1 MRIRAIC
8 RYSYIRRFTL
18 KKLLLCLILCAGLI
32 PSVFAKSSWDDD
44 DDFGADKTFGITPGI
59 RISLLGLEPTLA
71 LDISHLEIEAACAFN
86 TGYDGNQF
94 AFAPS
99 CSVAYITNPFEKGGS
114 TAFGLEYM
122 YLTPSYT
129 AMMEKLVDAD
139 SSGVYPG
146 VHGLSLFYKGCYN
159 FNSVVGLLWR
169 LRLPVLITGTAEGE
183 TFNLNIT
190 NLPGFAGC
198 FLLGVCTTAIG
209 VKFTF

>member
-1 MRIRAIC
+1 M
-8 RYSYIRRFTL
+8 
-18 KKLLLCLILCAGLI
+18 KKLLLCLILCASLV
-32 PSVFAKSSWDDD
+32 PAVFARSSDSDEE
-44 DDFGADKTFGITPGI
+44 DFETEKIFGITPGVRLSI
-59 RISLLGLEPTLA
+59 LGVEPTLA
-71 LDISHLEIEAACAFN
+71 FDIFHLEIETACAFN
-86 TGYDGNQF
+86 TGFDGNQF
-94 AFAPS
+94 GYAPS
-99 CSVAYITNPFEKGGS
+99 ASVAYITNPFEKGGS

-122 YLTPSYT
+122 YLSPSYT
-129 AMMEKLVDAD
+129 NLITKAVENDYQGDVL
-139 SSGVYPG
+139 PG
-146 VHGLSLFYKGCYN
+146 IHGLSLFYKGCYN

>member
-1 MRIRAIC
+1 MRIRAIS
-8 RYSYIRRFTL
+8 RYSDYRGYIL

-32 PSVFAKSSWDDD
+32 PSVFARSSWDDD
-44 DDFGADKTFGITPGI
+44 DDFGSDKTFGITPGVRLSI
-59 RISLLGLEPTLA
+59 LGLEPTLA
-71 LDISHLEIEAACAFN
+71 LDISHLELEAACVFN
-86 TGYDGNQF
+86 TGFDGKQF
-94 AFAPS
+94 AYAPS
-99 CSVAYITNPFEKGGS
+99 CSIAYITNPFEKGGS

-122 YLTPSYT
+122 YLTPAYT

-139 SSGVYPG
+139 SSGLYPG

-169 LRLPVLITGTAEGE
+169 LRLPVMIMGKEGDNYY
-183 TFNLNIT
+183 NLNIT

-198 FLLGVCTTAIG
+198 FLLGICTTTIG